1 MDWDAEELI
10 PDPGSGPGPRGQKA
24 SVIRIRNTDY
34 WASTM
39 KVEQRRH
46 SMYKSAI
53 LLRSHTNKNKE
64 QNKNKPKNM
73 YLCVVSVR
81 DDHAGG
87 GGGQQGG
94 PGQEEDP
101 RHCRPRPTRLLL
113 QPHPL
118 HF

>member
-1 MDWDAEELI
+1 MCRPLTKQKQQQLQQNI
-10 PDPGSGPGPRGQKA
+10 PKIG
-24 SVIRIRNTDY
+24 
-34 WASTM
+34 
-39 KVEQRRH
+39 
-46 SMYKSAI
+46 
-53 LLRSHTNKNKE
+53 TN
-64 QNKNKPKNM
+64 
-73 YLCVVSVR
+73 LCYVSVR
-81 DDHAGG
+81 DDHASG